1 MALSYSMIDNCKLR
15 NLRYGINTVSSTGW
29 VAFSTV
35 LLKPSSPLESM
46 CLCTSIN
53 DDFLNIFKYSLTN
66 NCRLRELT
74 LDGEN
79 ISRFRPGGM
88 AVAIAVDS
96 FDVIH

>member
-35 LLKPSSPLESM
+35 LLKPSSPLESL

-53 DDFLNIFKYSLTN
+53 DDFLNIFRNSLTN

-74 LDGEN
+74 LDG
-79 ISRFRPGGM
+79 RFRPGGM